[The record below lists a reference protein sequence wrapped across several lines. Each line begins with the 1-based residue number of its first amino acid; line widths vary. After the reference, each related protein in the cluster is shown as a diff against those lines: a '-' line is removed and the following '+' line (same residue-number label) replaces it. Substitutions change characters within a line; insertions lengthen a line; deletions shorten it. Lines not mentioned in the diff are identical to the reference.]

1 MMMILTQLL
10 DTVNSVTLSS
20 IHNLDVETQKWMI
33 RKKKRGKM
41 FFSKKNTRYKSI
53 LNKAIIQMKRKV
65 QSVQMGT

>member
-1 MMMILTQLL
+1 
-10 DTVNSVTLSS
+10 
-20 IHNLDVETQKWMI
+20 MI

-65 QSVQMGT
+65 PSVQMGT